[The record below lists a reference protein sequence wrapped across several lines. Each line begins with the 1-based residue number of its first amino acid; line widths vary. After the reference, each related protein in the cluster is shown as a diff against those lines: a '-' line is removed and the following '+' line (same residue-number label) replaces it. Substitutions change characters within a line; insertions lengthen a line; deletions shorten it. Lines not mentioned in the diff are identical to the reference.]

1 MAIGTKKGRL
11 SIFMPGYGFEW
22 SLSCRAF
29 SLLGNISIS
38 ASLVRPLKEL
48 YIFEILYFKFI
59 LFNFSSSRAKKSIGA
74 REIVSRESVMIP
86 AEINIIDSIG
96 SSLFQYSMS
105 LF

>member
-59 LFNFSSSRAKKSIGA
+59 LFNFSSSRDRKSIGV
-74 REIVSRESVMIP
+74 RVMVSLESVMMV
-86 AEINIIDSIG
+86 ADMNIMDSIG
-96 SSLFQYSMS
+96 SSLFQYSIS
-105 LF
+105 L